1 MPKKSKSKSNRL
13 SAASMVES
21 FGLEEAASTEE
32 AKQTKNNRVH
42 DILGVKISSDD
53 LEHGI
58 VTYNSVVFEFEPS
71 KEISAEYT
79 EKSPSDFFRIGTLVA
94 RPIAGALRHKYM
106 KDFAMFFD
114 IWQFMADIKDNTEEV
129 NHIYPLA
136 IGTNKI
142 DVMYDCCRKP
152 VQYYDDIN
160 NKWIYPNAVLIKDM
174 YKEIEKVSKIAE
186 LLA

>member
-1 MPKKSKSKSNRL
+1 MPKKSKSKSTRD
-13 SAASMVES
+13 STASMVEA
-21 FGLEEAASTEE
+21 FGLEDDT
-32 AKQTKNNRVH
+32 KQTKTDRVH

-79 EKSPSDFFRIGTLVA
+79 DKSPGDFFRIGTLVA

-152 VQYYDDIN
+152 VQYYDDIS

>member
-1 MPKKSKSKSNRL
+1 
-13 SAASMVES
+13 
-21 FGLEEAASTEE
+21 
-32 AKQTKNNRVH
+32 
-42 DILGVKISSDD
+42 
-53 LEHGI
+53 
-58 VTYNSVVFEFEPS
+58 
-71 KEISAEYT
+71 
-79 EKSPSDFFRIGTLVA
+79 
-94 RPIAGALRHKYM
+94 
-106 KDFAMFFD
+106 
-114 IWQFMADIKDNTEEV
+114 MADIKDNTEEV

>member
-1 MPKKSKSKSNRL
+1 MPKKSKSKSTRA
-13 SAASMVES
+13 SIASMVEAL
-21 FGLEEAASTEE
+21 GLEEDT
-32 AKQTKNNRVH
+32 KQTKTDGVH

-53 LEHGI
+53 LERGI

-79 EKSPSDFFRIGTLVA
+79 DKSPSDFFRIGTLVA

-106 KDFAMFFD
+106 RDFTMFFD
-114 IWQFMADIKDNTEEV
+114 IWQFMADVKDNTEEV

-160 NKWIYPNAVLIKDM
+160 NEWVYPNAVLIKDM